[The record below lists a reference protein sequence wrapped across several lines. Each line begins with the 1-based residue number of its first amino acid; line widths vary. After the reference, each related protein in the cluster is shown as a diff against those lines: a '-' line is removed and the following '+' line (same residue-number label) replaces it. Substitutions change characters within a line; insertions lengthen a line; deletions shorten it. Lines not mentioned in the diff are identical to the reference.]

1 MAAYAT
7 IEGAALTLRG
17 LYVDANGEACR
28 QTISGP
34 REQGERLGA
43 ALAQGMRREHP

>member
-7 IEGAALTLRG
+7 VDGEALTLRG
-17 LYVDANGEACR
+17 LYVDSQGEACR

-34 REQGERLGA
+34 REQGESLGA
-43 ALAQGMRREHP
+43 ALAQDMRGEHP